1 MIKNMVSYGKK
12 LFQNVHQIRG
22 EIAWN
27 TTKDWMRY
35 MGNTSTK
42 NIPPIITSLA
52 QSESE
57 SNDAL
62 SDSLSPFVFHLCNS
76 FRK

>member
-1 MIKNMVSYGKK
+1 MVSYGKK

-52 QSESE
+52 QSES
-57 SNDAL
+57 NDAL